1 MGGEV
6 QWEVEWAD
14 AEDWTNRESL
24 GDAEAAL
31 ARRCQ
36 VKWNGLADHSL
47 RLFGGEPKG
56 QCTAINLCA
65 CIADRL
71 PRLGGEER
79 CQLFAALGDLRCG
92 GAQDR
97 ASLPCAKFAHRFESS
112 DTASCGALHLLR
124 RCKVGGAN
132 KVTVKRRP
140 NLDQIRGTLPDACD
154 KDLLRL
160 HMGRV

>member
-6 QWEVEWAD
+6 QWEIERAD
-14 AEDWTNRESL
+14 PEDRANGEPMR
-24 GDAEAAL
+24 DAEAAL

-36 VKWNGLADHSL
+36 VKWDRLADHSL
-47 RLFGGEPKG
+47 RLFGGESEG
-56 QCTAINLCA
+56 QRTAINLCA

-79 CQLFAALGDLRCG
+79 CQLLASLGDLRCG
-92 GAQDR
+92 DAQDR
-97 ASLPCAKFAHRFESS
+97 APLPCAKFAHRFESGNAPGS
-112 DTASCGALHLLR
+112 GALHLLR
-124 RCKVGGAN
+124 GCEVGGAN

>member
-1 MGGEV
+1 MGGKV

-14 AEDWTNRESL
+14 AEDWTNREPLRDTEASL
-24 GDAEAAL
+24 ACW
-31 ARRCQ
+31 CQ
-36 VKWNGLADHSL
+36 VKWDRLADHSL
-47 RLFGGEPKG
+47 RLFGGKPKG
-56 QCTAINLCA
+56 QRPAINLCA

-79 CQLFAALGDLRCG
+79 CKLLASLSDLRCG

-97 ASLPCAKFAHRFESS
+97 APLPCAKFAHRFESG
-112 DTASCGALHLLR
+112 DTAGGGALHLLR

-140 NLDQIRGTLPDACD
+140 NLDQIRRALPHACD